1 MKGWHFFDKTHSAA
15 HLYPAYP
22 DRYLSGAQKP
32 YRSAFV
38 GARNGLSALR
48 RSCPLSHLWQHD
60 GDKADRGRK
69 ERFQESIFLMF
80 APLM

>member
-1 MKGWHFFDKTHSAA
+1 MIKLILLLIYILLILTVIFLERKS
-15 HLYPAYP
+15 PAE
-22 DRYLSGAQKP
+22 G
-32 YRSAFV
+32 AFV

-48 RSCPLSHLWQHD
+48 RSCPLPHLWQHD